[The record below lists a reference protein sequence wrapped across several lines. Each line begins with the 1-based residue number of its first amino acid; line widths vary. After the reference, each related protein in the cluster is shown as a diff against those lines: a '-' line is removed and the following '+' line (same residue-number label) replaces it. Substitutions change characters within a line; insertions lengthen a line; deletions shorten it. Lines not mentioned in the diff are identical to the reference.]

1 MAETTFLGL
10 PFQTAPGR
18 VMSPRPAT
26 ERLVAAAAECI
37 GGLRA
42 ARVADVGTGSGAIAV
57 SLARIAP
64 DAEIWASD
72 VSAAAVAVARRNARR
87 HGVADRVHV
96 ASGDLLDPLP
106 GELDVVVA
114 NLPYLPAGDRRRY
127 PDLAAE
133 PDRAVF
139 AAADGLGLYRRLF
152 RSAEERLNDGGAV
165 LVQLHRRVLHFERS
179 ELGAA
184 QRTLSEFVPAGRV
197 PARGRVVA
205 PAPALA

>member
-18 VMSPRPAT
+18 VMRPRPAT
-26 ERLVAAAAECI
+26 ERLVATAAECI

-57 SLARIAP
+57 SLARIVP

-72 VSAAAVAVARRNARR
+72 VSAAAVSVARKNACR

-96 ASGDLLDPLP
+96 VSGDLLDPLP
-106 GELDVVVA
+106 GELDLVVA

-127 PDLAAE
+127 PDLASE
-133 PDRAVF
+133 PDKAVF

-152 RSAEERLNDGGAV
+152 RSAEERLRDGGAV
-165 LVQLHRRVLHFERS
+165 LIQLHRRVLCFERS

-184 QRTLSEFVPAGRV
+184 GLTLGEFVPGGRV
-197 PARGRVVA
+197 AVRRGVAA